1 MGYKVI
7 TSIFFIIAI
16 LVGILSLINQQTF
29 AIAAITSRFFEIM
42 IPVLGI
48 AALCKYLCC
57 CSKKCSCSSCCNK
70 GSDNKSCCN

>member
-7 TSIFFIIAI
+7 SAIFFIIAI

-48 AALCKYLCC
+48 AALWKYLCC
-57 CSKKCSCSSCCNK
+57 GSKKSNCCDTTSCGDKKGCCN
-70 GSDNKSCCN
+70 